1 MEKLIAKAEV
11 LLDALPY
18 IRRYSGKTM
27 VIKYGGHAMA
37 DEELKEGF
45 AQDMVLLKYVGINPV
60 IVHGGG
66 PQIGQLLKQLGIES
80 QFVRG
85 MRVTDQ
91 QTMDVVEM
99 VLVGKIN
106 KEIVNLIN
114 HHGGRA
120 VGLSGKDGELI
131 LAKKLTVQGEEA
143 GTGKV
148 DIGMVGTVRAINP
161 LVIESLDRSDF
172 IPVIAP
178 IGVGERGETYNINA
192 DLVAGEMAEALRAEK
207 LILLT
212 DVEGIRDKE
221 GNVLSTLDIEHAL
234 QLIRDGVISAG
245 MIPKVECCIEALR
258 GGAQKTHIIDGRA
271 ATRGPARDLHQR
283 RRRHPGG
290 APGGHEGPESEVQG
304 PKSPA
309 EALVR
314 GEMGEFG
321 ASLAVDYQLSTI
333 DWLL

>member
-66 PQIGQLLKQLGIES
+66 PQIGQLLNQLGIES

-120 VGLSGKDGELI
+120 VGLSGKDGELV

-161 LVIESLDRSDF
+161 LVIESLGRSDF

-212 DVEGIRDKE
+212 DVEGIHDKE

-245 MIPKVECCIEALR
+245 MIPKVECCIKALR
-258 GGAQKTHIIDGRA
+258 GGAQKTHIIDGRVRHA
-271 ATRGPARDLHQR
+271 VLLEIFTNEGVGTQVVRRATTK
-283 RRRHPGG
+283 
-290 APGGHEGPESEVQG
+290 VQS
-304 PKSPA
+304 PKSKVQN
-309 EALVR
+309 LR
-314 GEMGEFG
+314 SKG
-321 ASLAVDYQLSTI
+321 
-333 DWLL
+333 

>member
-1 MEKLIAKAEV
+1 MQELVAKADI

-37 DEELKEGF
+37 DPELKESF
-45 AQDMVLLKYVGINPV
+45 ARDVVLLKFVGINPV

-66 PQIGQLLKQLGIES
+66 PQIGRLLGQLGIES
-80 QFVRG
+80 HFVRG

-91 QTMDVVEM
+91 RTMDVVEM

-106 KEIVNLIN
+106 KEIVSLVNQQ
-114 HHGGRA
+114 GGRA

-131 LAKKLTVQGEEA
+131 LAKKFTVRAQHA
-143 GTGKV
+143 NAV

-161 LVIESLDRSDF
+161 VVIESLDHSDF

-178 IGVGERGETYNINA
+178 IGVGERGEAYNINA
-192 DLVAGEMAEALRAEK
+192 DLVAGEIAEALQAEK

-212 DVEGIRDKE
+212 DVEGIRDRQ
-221 GNVLSTLDIEHAL
+221 GRVLATLDSERAAS
-234 QLIRDGVISAG
+234 LIRNGVISEG

-258 GGAQKTHIIDGRA
+258 GGAKKTHIIDGRVRHA
-271 ATRGPARDLHQR
+271 VLLEIFTREGVGTQVVRVARKLRRTPARTR
-283 RRRHPGG
+283 
-290 APGGHEGPESEVQG
+290 
-304 PKSPA
+304 
-309 EALVR
+309 
-314 GEMGEFG
+314 
-321 ASLAVDYQLSTI
+321 
-333 DWLL
+333 

>member
-1 MEKLIAKAEV
+1 MEKPIAKAEV

-27 VIKYGGHAMA
+27 VIKYGGHAMV
-37 DEELKEGF
+37 DEELKEKF

-106 KEIVNLIN
+106 KEIVNAIN

-131 LAKKLTVQGEEA
+131 VAKKLTVPGEEA
-143 GTGKV
+143 GAGKV
-148 DIGMVGTVRAINP
+148 DICMVGEVRAINP

-172 IPVIAP
+172 IPIIAP

-192 DLVAGEMAEALRAEK
+192 DSVAGEMAEALHAEK

-212 DVEGIRDKE
+212 DVEGIRDNS
-221 GNVLSTLDIEHAL
+221 GNVLPTLDLEQAL

-245 MIPKVECCIEALR
+245 MIPKVECCIKALR
-258 GGAQKTHIIDGRA
+258 GGVNKTHIIDGRVRHA
-271 ATRGPARDLHQR
+271 VLLEIFTKEGVGTEDVRRATTKAQPNRSKLQ
-283 RRRHPGG
+283 
-290 APGGHEGPESEVQG
+290 
-304 PKSPA
+304 
-309 EALVR
+309 
-314 GEMGEFG
+314 
-321 ASLAVDYQLSTI
+321 SLRSKA
-333 DWLL
+333 

>member
-27 VIKYGGHAMA
+27 VIKYGGHAMV
-37 DEELKEGF
+37 DEELKESF
-45 AQDMVLLKYVGINPV
+45 AQDIVLLKYVGINPV

-99 VLVGKIN
+99 VLVGKVN

-131 LAKKLTVQGEEA
+131 LAKKLTVESEEA
-143 GTGKV
+143 GAGKV
-148 DIGMVGTVRAINP
+148 DIGMVGEVRAINP

-178 IGVGERGETYNINA
+178 VGVGDRGETYNINA

-212 DVEGIRDKE
+212 DVEGIRDSD
-221 GNVLSTLDIEHAL
+221 GNVLPTIDIDHAS

-258 GGAQKTHIIDGRA
+258 GGAKKTHIIDGRV
-271 ATRGPARDLHQR
+271 
-283 RRRHPGG
+283 RHSVLLEIFTK
-290 APGGHEGPESEVQG
+290 EGVGTEV
-304 PKSPA
+304 
-309 EALVR
+309 VR
-314 GEMGEFG
+314 AHSRTTGKVHTSRSKVQ
-321 ASLAVDYQLSTI
+321 SLRVKG
-333 DWLL
+333 

>member
-27 VIKYGGHAMA
+27 VIKYGGHAMV
-37 DEELKEGF
+37 DERLKESF
-45 AQDMVLLKYVGINPV
+45 AQDIVLLKFIGINPV

-99 VLVGKIN
+99 VLGGKIN

-131 LAKKLTVQGEEA
+131 LAKKLTVESEEA
-143 GTGKV
+143 GVGRV
-148 DIGMVGTVRAINP
+148 DIGLVGEVRAINP
-161 LVIESLDRSDF
+161 QVIESLDRSGF

-212 DVEGIRDKE
+212 DVEGIRDGN
-221 GNVLSTLDIEHAL
+221 GNVLSTLDVDRAL
-234 QLIRDGVISAG
+234 QLIDDGVISQG

-258 GGAQKTHIIDGRA
+258 GGAKKTHIIDGRVRHA
-271 ATRGPARDLHQR
+271 VLLEIFTKEGVGTEVVRTHGRG
-283 RRRHPGG
+283 
-290 APGGHEGPESEVQG
+290 STTKVQG
-304 PKSPA
+304 AKA
-309 EALVR
+309 KVQ
-314 GEMGEFG
+314 
-321 ASLAVDYQLSTI
+321 SLRSKG
-333 DWLL
+333 

>member
-1 MEKLIAKAEV
+1 
-11 LLDALPY
+11 
-18 IRRYSGKTM
+18 
-27 VIKYGGHAMA
+27 
-37 DEELKEGF
+37 
-45 AQDMVLLKYVGINPV
+45 
-60 IVHGGG
+60 
-66 PQIGQLLKQLGIES
+66 
-80 QFVRG
+80 
-85 MRVTDQ
+85 
-91 QTMDVVEM
+91 
-99 VLVGKIN
+99 VGKIN

-143 GTGKV
+143 GAGKV

-192 DLVAGEMAEALRAEK
+192 DLVAGEMAEALHAEK

-234 QLIRDGVISAG
+234 QLIHDGVISAG
-245 MIPKVECCIEALR
+245 MIPKVECCIAALR
-258 GGAQKTHIIDGRA
+258 GGAQKTHIIDGRLRHAVLLEIFTNEGVGTQVVRRA
-271 ATRGPARDLHQR
+271 ATK
-283 RRRHPGG
+283 
-290 APGGHEGPESEVQG
+290 VQSAKSKAQSLR
-304 PKSPA
+304 PKP
-309 EALVR
+309 
-314 GEMGEFG
+314 
-321 ASLAVDYQLSTI
+321 
-333 DWLL
+333 

>member
-27 VIKYGGHAMA
+27 VIKYGGHAMV
-37 DEELKEGF
+37 DEDLKESF
-45 AQDMVLLKYVGINPV
+45 AQDIVLLKYVGINPV

-99 VLVGKIN
+99 VLVGKVN

-131 LAKKLTVQGEEA
+131 LAKKLTVESEEA
-143 GTGKV
+143 GAGKV
-148 DIGMVGTVRAINP
+148 DIGMVGEVRAINP

-178 IGVGERGETYNINA
+178 VGVGDRGETYNINA

-212 DVEGIRDKE
+212 DVEGIRDSD
-221 GNVLSTLDIEHAL
+221 GNVLPTIDIDHAS

-258 GGAQKTHIIDGRA
+258 GGAKKTHIIDGRV
-271 ATRGPARDLHQR
+271 
-283 RRRHPGG
+283 RHSVLLEIFTK
-290 APGGHEGPESEVQG
+290 EGVGTEV
-304 PKSPA
+304 
-309 EALVR
+309 VR
-314 GEMGEFG
+314 AHSRTTGKVHTSRSKVQ
-321 ASLAVDYQLSTI
+321 SLRVKG
-333 DWLL
+333 

>member
-27 VIKYGGHAMA
+27 VIKYGGHAMI
-37 DEELKEGF
+37 DEQLKESF
-45 AQDMVLLKYVGINPV
+45 AQDIVLLKFIGINPV

-99 VLVGKIN
+99 MLGGKIN

-131 LAKKLTVQGEEA
+131 LAKKLTVESEEA
-143 GTGKV
+143 GVGRV
-148 DIGMVGTVRAINP
+148 DIGLVGEVRAINP
-161 LVIESLDRSDF
+161 QVIESLDRSGF

-212 DVEGIRDKE
+212 DVEGIRDGN
-221 GNVLSTLDIEHAL
+221 GNVLSTLDVDRAL
-234 QLIRDGVISAG
+234 QLIDDGVISQG

-258 GGAQKTHIIDGRA
+258 GGAKKTHIIDGRVRHA
-271 ATRGPARDLHQR
+271 VLLEIFTKEGVGTEVVRAHGRGSTAK
-283 RRRHPGG
+283 
-290 APGGHEGPESEVQG
+290 VQG
-304 PKSPA
+304 GKA
-309 EALVR
+309 KVQ
-314 GEMGEFG
+314 
-321 ASLAVDYQLSTI
+321 SLRSKG
-333 DWLL
+333 